1 MAGLLKTWSN
11 VRVWSSHTCEIH
23 YQMVE
28 VCEAH
33 VMSWK
38 QVWMWYNAFN
48 NDRAHADGKQK
59 LICSCTSTMADIL
72 CYADA
77 CITEHR
83 STKLKAV
90 GWEVDVLQGS
100 VHCTVH
106 NWTPEKFI
114 YDRHQSSLW
123 MVIKLVTWNPIP
135 CIWNIKPIKESS
147 FCSTLLKGMKHGLMW
162 HQNSKSIYD
171 VETHHFLQ
179 ARHTR
184 TKHCCQ

>member
-1 MAGLLKTWSN
+1 MSGSGALTL
-11 VRVWSSHTCEIH
+11 VEIH

-28 VCEAH
+28 VFEAH

-48 NDRAHADGKQK
+48 NSRAHADGKQK
-59 LICSCTSTMADIL
+59 PICSCTSTMADIL

-83 STKLKAV
+83 STKLNAV
-90 GWEVDVLQGS
+90 GWEVHVLQDS
-100 VHCTVH
+100 VHSTVH
-106 NWTPEKFI
+106 NWTPEKCMH
-114 YDRHQSSLW
+114 DGHQSSLR
-123 MVIKLVTWNPIP
+123 MVINLVTWNPVP

-162 HQNSKSIYD
+162 HQNWKKYLWCGNPSFPPSKTYKALLS
-171 VETHHFLQ
+171 VRMAMAFP
-179 ARHTR
+179 
-184 TKHCCQ
+184 